1 MGTWGIGVWQD
12 DVTADV
18 IRAFAD
24 LLKQG
29 RTPVEAVQNIL
40 EDPPWGWGDQDDD
53 VVQILALAAL
63 ALQQGVL
70 DSALRARAISLIE
83 SGIESSDPLDR
94 WTESQPEQFAARQEA
109 LEHFKALLVRGT
121 ATADEL
127 ASVTES
133 EAFNNLR

>member
-12 DVTADV
+12 DVARDV
-18 IRAFAD
+18 IRAFED

-29 RTPVEAVQNIL
+29 RTPIEAVQNLL

-70 DSALRARAISLIE
+70 ASALRDRAISLIE
-83 SGIESSDPLDR
+83 SSDPLER
-94 WTESQPEQFAARQEA
+94 WTASKPEEFAARQEV
-109 LEHFKALLVRGT
+109 LEHFKALLVRRS

-133 EAFNNLR
+133 EAFNTLR